1 MKKVSGKFNACHPG
15 ARSAI
20 GSVMAISLL
29 FLAGCTFI
37 DDYDIDMMQDAT
49 ASVETSSSEGNPS
62 TSSEPLSS
70 SSREESSSSS
80 SREESSSSSSREDK
94 ESSSSSH
101 KDETSSSSD
110 KQSSSS
116 SESVS
121 SSSNEEKS
129 SSSNAE
135 TSSSSSDVKP
145 VESSSSSTPVE
156 SSSSAPAAFKCG
168 SDFSD
173 SRDEAKYAT
182 VKIGTQCWFAENL
195 NYSAK
200 NSACYGDDD
209 TNCAKYGRLYR
220 WAEAQSA
227 CPEGSRL
234 PTQDDWETLDGS
246 LGNAVVAGKY
256 LKSEGDW
263 DNAEDVY
270 GFAALPAGYYN
281 IDEEEFMQQGSNA
294 VFWGATESGTDAY
307 VRVLK
312 NNTNNID
319 AREYP
324 KTDKVSIR
332 CLVE

>member
-1 MKKVSGKFNACHPG
+1 MKKVSGKFNACHPR

-20 GSVMAISLL
+20 GSVVAISLL

-62 TSSEPLSS
+62 TSSETL
-70 SSREESSSSS
+70 
-80 SREESSSSSSREDK
+80 SSSSREDK

-101 KDETSSSSD
+101 KEEASSSSD

-116 SESVS
+116 SDV
-121 SSSNEEKS
+121 KP
-129 SSSNAE
+129 AE
-135 TSSSSSDVKP
+135 SSSSSAP
-145 VESSSSSTPVE
+145 VESSSSVPT
-156 SSSSAPAAFKCG
+156 AFKCG

-173 SRDEAKYAT
+173 SRDGAKYAT
-182 VKIGTQCWFAENL
+182 VKIGTQCWFSENL

-209 TNCAKYGRLYR
+209 MNCAKYGRLYR

-281 IDEEEFMQQGSNA
+281 TDEEVFMQQGSIA

>member
-1 MKKVSGKFNACHPG
+1 MKKVSGQFNACHPG

-49 ASVETSSSEGNPS
+49 ASVVTSSSEGNPS
-62 TSSEPLSS
+62 TSSETLSS
-70 SSREESSSSS
+70 SSREESSSL
-80 SREESSSSSSREDK
+80 SSREDK

-101 KDETSSSSD
+101 KEEASSSSD

-116 SESVS
+116 SEAVS
-121 SSSNEEKS
+121 SSNNEEK
-129 SSSNAE
+129 
-135 TSSSSSDVKP
+135 SSSSDVKP
-145 VESSSSSTPVE
+145 VESSSNSTPVE

-200 NSACYGDDD
+200 NSACYGDED

-234 PTQDDWETLDGS
+234 PTQDDWETLDGT
-246 LGNAVVAGKY
+246 LGNAAVAGKY
-256 LKSEGDW
+256 LKSEGYW
-263 DNAEDVY
+263 ENAEDIY

-281 IDEEEFMQQGSNA
+281 TDEEEFMQQGSIA

-312 NNTNNID
+312 NSTNNID
-319 AREYP
+319 AKEYP
-324 KTDKVSIR
+324 KTYKVSIR